1 MNRLVTLVIGLAL
14 LWALFEYGARTAAP
28 VIQADVQE
36 RTETAAAAAGL
47 DDVIVSTDG
56 RDVSLSGT
64 VSSDAQVG
72 FARDTAIAVRGV
84 RIVNNEVMVAEPY
97 HTQFCKDSSIL
108 LTGDVSDADAEM
120 AFPERAADI
129 FRYWQ
134 VEEDLDIRPES
145 PEGFRRFMD
154 QALIE
159 LGQLDEGCITLTDRS
174 LSIRGSMRSERAV
187 GLMKAR
193 MAALSDLDFEVTYD
207 IALPELS
214 DEARTCQEE
223 ANRRVAPGET
233 VLFEF
238 DSDVVHVEGRQLLD
252 EVVEISKLCPDVAV
266 EVSGHTDAVG
276 DKDYNIGLSER
287 RADAVVSY
295 LTGAGIDAGRL
306 SAVGLGF
313 SQPIA
318 DNSTEEG
325 RAQNRRI
332 EFRVRE
338 K

>member
-1 MNRLVTLVIGLAL
+1 
-14 LWALFEYGARTAAP
+14 
-28 VIQADVQE
+28 
-36 RTETAAAAAGL
+36 
-47 DDVIVSTDG
+47 
-56 RDVSLSGT
+56 
-64 VSSDAQVG
+64 
-72 FARDTAIAVRGV
+72 
-84 RIVNNEVMVAEPY
+84 
-97 HTQFCKDSSIL
+97 
-108 LTGDVSDADAEM
+108 M

-238 DSDVVHVEGRQLLD
+238 DSDVVHLEGRQLLD